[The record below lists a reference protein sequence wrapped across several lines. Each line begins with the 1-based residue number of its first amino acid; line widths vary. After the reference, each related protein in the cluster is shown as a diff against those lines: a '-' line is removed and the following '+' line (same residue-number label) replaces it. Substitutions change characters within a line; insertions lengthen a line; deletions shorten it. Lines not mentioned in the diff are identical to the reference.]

1 MKYAFIDYMRNI
13 YFGQFSYL
21 FSHQVCYVHMNL
33 EEFYQGNTQL
43 LPEKMDMA
51 TDTKL
56 PQYFIQSWQLV
67 YMRSGAYCVFHS
79 WEIIDH
85 LSGTSA
91 KSNLYAAQAMQ

>member
-1 MKYAFIDYMRNI
+1 MQLLGLFLRGFSCGFFIDYMQNM
-13 YFGQFSYL
+13 YFENFLYL

-33 EEFYQGNTQL
+33 EEFYQGTTQL

-67 YMRSGAYCVFHS
+67 YMRSGAYITVTVTVCLPLKLNS
-79 WEIIDH
+79 
-85 LSGTSA
+85 
-91 KSNLYAAQAMQ
+91 